1 MRQRP
6 DGALPSRPSPPPH
19 EGVPALRIAMI
30 CAHSNPLGPLGRR
43 DTGGMSVYIREI
55 SRALAAQGHRVDLFV
70 GAPSRDSAFQGLSQG
85 EETLEAYFGPN
96 VHWVS
101 VPCTVVAPHDP
112 EEQRKTAE
120 AFRHAVL
127 KACRERPSVRGARNR
142 LVFSHYWLSGLAGVS
157 TAHALGVPHVV
168 MFHTLALSKT
178 AALGRSVDSSCRLC
192 AERLVAG
199 RSQAIL
205 APTETEKIALITHYD
220 VPPERIAV
228 VPCGVDLHLFRPSHR
243 LSARRR
249 LGLPP
254 EAAVFLFV
262 GRLDPIKGLERLLK
276 AFSALSASVPTR
288 LLVVGGDVSEEAR
301 LGAFREAVETLG
313 ISDRVIF
320 AGRVEQPRLPDYYA
334 AADALTVASHYE
346 SFCLVALEALA
357 SGRPV
362 VGPPVGALPELLD
375 VPEAGVPLKDNSPEE
390 LLRGMA
396 TVMDRRDTE
405 SASREALRRRIARRY
420 AWDRVA
426 RDLAGRLASIM
437 DRNTVQRE
445 PGGTSAH
452 GSGVCSDYCRT
463 SGRS

>member
-1 MRQRP
+1 MPGKAARP
-6 DGALPSRPSPPPH
+6 RGPEPQGPKNGGGPNPFSAA
-19 EGVPALRIAMI
+19 EGVGLDPG
-30 CAHSNPLGPLGRR
+30 LGP
-43 DTGGMSVYIREI
+43 
-55 SRALAAQGHRVDLFV
+55 
-70 GAPSRDSAFQGLSQG
+70 AP
-85 EETLEAYFGPN
+85 
-96 VHWVS
+96 
-101 VPCTVVAPHDP
+101 
-112 EEQRKTAE
+112 
-120 AFRHAVL
+120 
-127 KACRERPSVRGARNR
+127 RPFD
-142 LVFSHYWLSGLAGVS
+142 LVFSHYWLSGLAGVQ
-157 TAHALGVPHVV
+157 TAHALGVPHVI

-178 AALGRSVDSSCRLC
+178 AALGRAVDSSCRLC
-192 AERLVAG
+192 AERLVVG
-199 RSQAIL
+199 RSHGIL
-205 APTETEKIALITHYD
+205 APTETEKTALITHYA

-228 VPCGVDLHLFRPSHR
+228 VPCGVDLHLFRPSNR

-262 GRLDPIKGLERLLK
+262 GRLDPIKGLDRLLK
-276 AFSALSASVPTR
+276 AFSGLPASVPAR
-288 LLVVGGDVSEEAR
+288 LVVVGGDVSEEER
-301 LGAFREAVETLG
+301 FGAFREAVETLG

-320 AGRVEQPRLPDYYA
+320 AGRVEQHRLPDYYA

-362 VGPPVGALPELLD
+362 VGPPVGALPELLG

-396 TVMDRRDTE
+396 AVIGRRGAE

-426 RDLAGRLASIM
+426 RDLACRLSSIM
-437 DRNTVQRE
+437 DRNTAHRE
-445 PGGTSAH
+445 AGGSFAY
-452 GSGVCSDYCRT
+452 GSGLCSDHCRP